1 MIEIGRFNTLP
12 VLHLV
17 QQGAVLGDEDAQVLL
32 PAREIPCQLKEGEP
46 IRVFVYTNAQG
57 LAATLTE
64 PKLQRGG
71 FAVLEVLEV
80 GDYGAF
86 VDWGL
91 PKDLLVPY
99 GNQYRPLKAGERCV
113 VGLRVHLKTQRLV
126 GTTTLSGM
134 FDDDVSGLSP
144 GDEVELLVYGKIEQG
159 YQVIVA
165 GRHAGLI
172 YSDQTFRRLS
182 YGEQLQGWV
191 ATVRDD
197 HRLDITLQ
205 RPGRAGTDDASAA
218 ILAALDEAG
227 GSLPLHDKS
236 HPAVIQRSLH
246 MSKKAFKKAVGKL
259 YRNRLIELHPDGIR
273 RVRENG
279 DVTSSS

>member
-1 MIEIGRFNTLP
+1 MIEIGCFNTLP
-12 VLHLV
+12 VLHVV
-17 QQGAVLGDEDAQVLL
+17 QHGAVLGDEDAQVLL

-46 IRVFVYTNAQG
+46 IRVFVYTNSQG

-64 PKLQRGG
+64 PKLQLGH
-71 FAVLEVLEV
+71 FALLEVLEV

-91 PKDLLVPY
+91 PKDLLVPF

-126 GTTTLSGM
+126 GTTTLAGM

-144 GDEVELLVYGKIEQG
+144 GDAVDLMVYGKAEHG

-172 YSDQTFRRLS
+172 YGDQTFRRLE

-191 ATVRDD
+191 AVVRDD
-197 HRLDITLQ
+197 HRLDISLQ
-205 RPGRAGTDDASAA
+205 RPGRGGTDDASAV
-218 ILAALDEAG
+218 ILAALDDAG

-236 HPAVIQRSLH
+236 HPAVIQRRLH
-246 MSKKAFKKAVGKL
+246 MSKKAFKKAVGSL
-259 YRNRLIELHPDGIR
+259 YRNRLIEITPEGIR
-273 RVRENG
+273 RVSKDG
-279 DVTSSS
+279 DA

>member
-12 VLHLV
+12 VLHVV

-32 PAREIPCQLKEGEP
+32 PAREIPCQLQEGEP
-46 IRVFVYTNAQG
+46 IQVFVYTNSQG

-64 PKLQRGG
+64 PKLQLGG
-71 FAVLEVLEV
+71 FALLEVLEV
-80 GDYGAF
+80 GEYGAF

-91 PKDLLVPY
+91 PKDLLVPF
-99 GNQYRPLKAGERCV
+99 GNQYRPLKTGERRV
-113 VGLRVHLKTQRLV
+113 VGLRIHLKTQRLV

-144 GDEVELLVYGKIEQG
+144 GDAVDLMVYGKIEHG

-172 YSDQTFRRLS
+172 YGDQTFRRLEH
-182 YGEQLQGWV
+182 GEQLQGWV
-191 ATVRDD
+191 AVVRDD

-205 RPGRAGTDDASAA
+205 RPGRAGTDDASAV
-218 ILAALDEAG
+218 ILAALDAAG

-236 HPAVIQRSLH
+236 HPAVIQRRLH
-246 MSKKAFKKAVGKL
+246 MSKKAFKKAVGSL
-259 YRNRLIELHPDGIR
+259 YRNRLIEISEDGIR
-273 RVRENG
+273 RLK
-279 DVTSSS
+279 